1 MEVQMMQPP
10 QAPKAPLLRFLCWI
24 LKPFGFVWI
33 PEQHLQVIYR
43 WGRYAGVREPNWLGF
58 IHYSGLIE
66 ALGPQVYTGGQ
77 FKKYVFTGILSQDIL
92 PVTIHMTAIVGYDP
106 RIGLPEVARV
116 LTSRPRELIGNI
128 AETYLRWSLS
138 VLANRFI
145 GTELAHRDVITEI
158 EEEVKKIAT
167 KEMEFLGI
175 QVRGKKVQITNV
187 ELPKSVAESQETL
200 ARQRESVQFWK
211 QYSSAD
217 RIRALV
223 EEAIKQL
230 GESGAPDTFL
240 DFSKMLEAY
249 AAERDAGSL
258 PAQVIDVTLKTPPPQ
273 ATPPQ
278 SDSRKPPSRK
288 SRFPRQDT

>member
-1 MEVQMMQPP
+1 MEMEVQMMQPP

-43 WGRYAGVREPNWLGF
+43 WGRYAGVREPNRLGF
-58 IHYSGLIE
+58 IHYCGLIE

-77 FKKYVFTGILSQDIL
+77 FKKYIFTGVLSQDIL
-92 PVTIHMTAIVGYDP
+92 PVTMHMTAIIGYDP
-106 RIGLPEVARV
+106 RIGLPEVARI

-138 VLANRFI
+138 VLANRSI
-145 GTELAHRDVITEI
+145 GTELTQRDVIAGI
-158 EEEVKKIAT
+158 EGEAKNIAT
-167 KEMEFLGI
+167 REMEFLGI
-175 QVRGKKVQITNV
+175 HLRGKIQITHV

-200 ARQRESVQFWK
+200 ARQRESIQFWK

-223 EEAIKQL
+223 EEAIKRL
-230 GESGAPDTFL
+230 GESGSPDTFL

-249 AAERDAGSL
+249 AAERSAAGL
-258 PAQVIDVTLKTPPPQ
+258 PPPTIDVTPKTPPPQ
-273 ATPPQ
+273 AIPPQ
-278 SDSRKPPSRK
+278 GDSKKTPGRK
-288 SRFPRQDT
+288 SRFPR